1 MNLRHQYAIIAL
13 FSWQTLADK
22 QAGA

>member
-1 MNLRHQYAIIAL
+1 MNLQHQYAIIAL